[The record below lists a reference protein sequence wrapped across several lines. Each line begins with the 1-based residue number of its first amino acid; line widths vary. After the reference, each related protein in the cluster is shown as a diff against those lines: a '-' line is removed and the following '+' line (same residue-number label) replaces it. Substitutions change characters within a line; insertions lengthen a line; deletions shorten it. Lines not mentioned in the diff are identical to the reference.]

1 MEGWNIM
8 ILGVR
13 AHDFGKLPVEELALK
28 VSRQGYSYIQLAL
41 AKAIDGIDS
50 SLGKLSPGMA
60 KYIKDILKKENV
72 QIAVLGC
79 YINPIHPNIDERKK
93 QINRFKEHIRF
104 ARDFGCS
111 IVGTE
116 TGSLKVDDS
125 SDYDNESKSAFE
137 TLIYSLR
144 EIVKEAE
151 RFGVIVGIEGGK
163 NEVVS
168 TPQRMRKILNLIPS
182 NNLQVIY
189 DPTNYLS
196 ACNFIDQDEII
207 KEAFKLF
214 GDRMVVLH
222 AKDFVIENG
231 EIIIVA
237 AGKGDLNY
245 ELILKLIKERK
256 PYIYILLE
264 DIKEED
270 MDGSMRF
277 ITEIYNR
284 V

>member
-1 MEGWNIM
+1 M
-8 ILGVR
+8 ILGGR

-28 VSRQGYSYIQLAL
+28 VSKQGYSYIQLAL
-41 AKAIDGIDS
+41 SKAIDGIDT

-60 KYIKDILKKENV
+60 NYIRDIFKKENV
-72 QIAVLGC
+72 GIAILGC

-93 QINRFKEHIRF
+93 QIDRFKEHIRF

-116 TGSLKVDDS
+116 TGSLKVGGS
-125 SDYDNESKSAFE
+125 TDYDNQCKSAFE

-144 EIVKEAE
+144 ELVKEAE

-163 NEVVS
+163 NEVVT
-168 TPQRMRKILNLIPS
+168 TPKRMRRVLDLIPS
-182 NNLQVIY
+182 NNLQVVY

-196 ACNFIDQDEII
+196 ESNFKEQDQII
-207 KEAFKLF
+207 NEAFELF

-222 AKDFVIENG
+222 AKDFIIENG
-231 EIIIVA
+231 EIITVA
-237 AGKGDLNY
+237 AGSGGLNY
-245 ELILKLIKERK
+245 ELIMKLIKEKK
-256 PYIYILLE
+256 PFINILLE
-264 DIKEED
+264 DIKEVDIE
-270 MDGSMRF
+270 GSMRF
-277 ITEIYNR
+277 ISEIYDR

>member
-1 MEGWNIM
+1 M
-8 ILGVR
+8 ILGGR
-13 AHDFGKLPVEELALK
+13 AHDFGKLPVEKLALI
-28 VSRQGYSYIQLAL
+28 VSKQGYSYIQLAL
-41 AKAIDGIDS
+41 SKAIDGIDT

-60 KYIKDILKKENV
+60 NYIRDIFKNQNV
-72 QIAVLGC
+72 GIAVLGC

>member
-1 MEGWNIM
+1 ML
-8 ILGVR
+8 LGGR
-13 AHDFGKLPVEELALK
+13 AHDFGKLPIEELASK
-28 VSRQGYSYIQLAL
+28 VSKQGYSYIQLAL

-60 KYIKDILKKENV
+60 NYIRDSFKMKNV

-79 YINPIHPNIDERKK
+79 YINAIHPNIEERKRQLDK
-93 QINRFKEHIRF
+93 FKEHIRF
-104 ARDFGCS
+104 ARDFGCG

-116 TGSLKVDDS
+116 TGSLVVGDS
-125 SDYDNESKSAFE
+125 GEYDNESEEAFE
-137 TLIYSLR
+137 TLIQSLR
-144 EIVKEAE
+144 ELVKEAE
-151 RFGVIVGIEGGK
+151 KFGVIVGIEGGK
-163 NEVVS
+163 NEVVT
-168 TPQRMRKILNLIPS
+168 TPQRMRRVLNLIPS

-196 ACNFIDQDEII
+196 ESNFKEQDEII
-207 KEAFKLF
+207 KEAFDLF

-222 AKDFVIENG
+222 AKDFVVEKG
-231 EIIIVA
+231 EIITVA
-237 AGKGDLNY
+237 AGTGQLNY
-245 ELILKLIKERK
+245 SLIFKLLKEKK
-256 PYIYILLE
+256 PFINILLE
-264 DIKEED
+264 DIKEEE

>member
-1 MEGWNIM
+1 M

>member
-1 MEGWNIM
+1 M
-8 ILGVR
+8 ILGGR
-13 AHDFGKLPVEELALK
+13 AHDFGRLPVEELALK
-28 VSRQGYSYIQLAL
+28 VSKQGYSYIQLAL
-41 AKAIDGIDS
+41 AKALDGIDT

-60 KYIKDILKKENV
+60 NYIRDIFKKQNV

-79 YINPIHPNIDERKK
+79 YINPIHPNIDERMM
-93 QINRFKEHIRF
+93 QIDRFKEHIRF

-116 TGSLKVDDS
+116 TGSLKGDDS
-125 SDYDNESKSAFE
+125 NDYDNESKSAFE
-137 TLIYSLR
+137 TLIYTLR
-144 EIVKEAE
+144 ELVKEAE
-151 RFGVIVGIEGGK
+151 KFGVIVGIEGGK

-168 TPQRMRKILNLIPS
+168 TPQKMRRVLNLIPS

-196 ACNFIDQDEII
+196 SYNFKDQDEII
-207 KEAFKLF
+207 KQAFELF
-214 GDRMVVLH
+214 GDRMVALH
-222 AKDFVIENG
+222 AKDFVVKNG
-231 EIIIVA
+231 EISIVA

-245 ELILKLIKERK
+245 ELILRLIKEKK
-256 PYIYILLE
+256 PFINILLE
-264 DIKEED
+264 DIKEIE
-270 MDGSMRF
+270 MEGSMSF